1 MASDVKNR
9 VDAELAQIERVK
21 AAFAE
26 LLESLKPH
34 RENMK
39 KVRAWRLN
47 IKSNLARLSEPHRA
61 RLSEDQIA
69 TLNELRTAL
78 NGRLDALDGT
88 IKDEAQVAEWLA
100 EYQRYLDARRAVRAS
115 DLASK
120 QPRWSDELSAAFQA
134 VAQAHPRVTQYGQAL
149 EQAKRQQ
156 RTAEDRYTGLIGVQ
170 RDFNGKVDA
179 LSGTLSTRQD
189 AQRWWQ
195 AAAEYQNAQQQ
206 ASQAAES
213 NPAWSTE
220 LAAIREQ
227 VRTAAANVEQFDE
240 KNQQLTESRTVPDE
254 DKRQELEQ
262 NMAEQMAQ
270 NDADVYLKV
279 ATDPQKML
287 VYAVPLDTAGLSEG
301 GISDGIDVFNEIVDE
316 YEDGDISDNDLSTE
330 IKTAQGQIADFI
342 GASVAQAIIN
352 AGYYPGNVRGQQLQ
366 RLEYTDSNVMRAATQ
381 YAQSLAGKYEPKSYA
396 KQERQRVEIEP
407 LQVAVTGRLSAPKQP
422 NDQLDV
428 KPLKI
433 AIAPRLSRPII
444 HYEEDRQLPQAVVDE
459 LESFTH
465 GPFKTTE
472 NHADTIN
479 SYHTRYGTL
488 ALELAERS
496 TANDDL
502 VSQAQ
507 AAVSELEGTIED
519 FSGEFNSSTGSA
531 AVSALSAATDALS
544 GATSKQAVAVSRAI
558 GELENAE
565 KQLKSWLQSSWYQY
579 GGTPANHKAS
589 FSGDKST
596 YISVP
601 KSGLKK
607 GDF

>member
-1 MASDVKNR
+1 MASDVKGR

-69 TLNELRTAL
+69 TLNEFRTAL

-134 VAQAHPRVTQYGQAL
+134 VAQAHPRVTQYEQAL
-149 EQAKRQQ
+149 EGAKRQH
-156 RTAEDRYTGLIGVQ
+156 RLAEDRYTVLLGIQ
-170 RDFNGKVDA
+170 RDFNGKTAA

-189 AQRWWQ
+189 SQRWWQ
-195 AAAEYQNAQQQ
+195 AAAEYQSAQQQ
-206 ASQAAES
+206 ALQAAES
-213 NPAWSTE
+213 YPAWSTE

-227 VRTAAANVEQFDE
+227 VRTAAANVEQLDE

-316 YEDGDISDNDLSTE
+316 YEDGDISDNDLSAE
-330 IKTAQGQIADFI
+330 LKIAQGQIADFI
-342 GASVAQAIIN
+342 GDTVAQAIIN
-352 AGYYPGNVRGQQLQ
+352 AGYFPGNPAGQQLQ
-366 RLEYTDSNVMRAATQ
+366 RLGYTNGSVMQAATQ
-381 YAQSLAGKYEPKSYA
+381 YAQTLAEQYEPKSYA
-396 KQERQRVEIEP
+396 KQERQQVEAEP
-407 LQVAVTGRLSAPKQP
+407 LQVAVTGRLSAPKRP

-433 AIAPRLSRPII
+433 AITPRLSRPII
-444 HYEEDRQLPQAVVDE
+444 HYEEDRQLPQAVADE
-459 LESFTH
+459 LEGYTH

-472 NHADTIN
+472 QHADEIN
-479 SYHTRYGTL
+479 SYHTQYGTL
-488 ALELAERS
+488 ALEIEQNHAAS
-496 TANDDL
+496 DDL
-502 VSQAQ
+502 VLQAQ
-507 AAVSELEGTIED
+507 AAVSELESTIEN
-519 FSGEFNSSTGSA
+519 FTGEFNSGTGTA
-531 AVSALSAATDALS
+531 AVSALNAAADALS
-544 GATSKQAVAVSRAI
+544 SATSKQAVAVSRAI
-558 GELENAE
+558 AEFETAE